1 MKATNSV
8 TKASKTASTKGTRA
22 EAKQAKKAKKA
33 DKADKADKTDKASL
47 PVPPAAMT
55 PTVGNLVLGTAN
67 ESVVR
72 KMRARITPK
81 MIASLEL
88 SLASQPSDD
97 VPVGMPIGTFCKEAV
112 GVAAF
117 AERYWQPVEGIDACL
132 APHEARLGGDPGPQL
147 VFLTDQFRQAD
158 AMLVQGSLPTGDP
171 LQPLAQ
177 KQLTEIRSAC
187 EVVVDD
193 GVQDKKDVMVVA
205 LRKQH
210 ASAPKTVGEL
220 TNALASYVTAAR
232 SLSAEL
238 EALPGFDMRVLDA
251 AQNTVDHLLG
261 RGNGASNEATRPT
274 RIRRNRLLSMIRAR
288 VATIRKVG
296 KFAFRNYPDILRE
309 MASAYNR
316 DRRRAAKRGELDG
329 AGEEEGLPVPTE
341 EQTPIDTK
349 AAEKAKGN
357 GKRKEPTPD
366 ERNDESDGIDD
377 DSMDDGIDE
386 I

>member
-1 MKATNSV
+1 MKTTNSA

-33 DKADKADKTDKASL
+33 DKADKADKPDM
-47 PVPPAAMT
+47 PVPHAAMA
-55 PTVGNLVLGTAN
+55 PTVESLVLDTAN

-72 KMRARITPK
+72 KMRGRITPE

-88 SLASQPSDD
+88 ELASQPADD

-117 AERYWQPVEGIDACL
+117 AERYWQPVEGIVACL

-158 AMLVQGSLPTGDP
+158 AMLVQGSLPSGDP
-171 LQPLAQ
+171 LPPLAQ

-193 GVQDKKDVMVVA
+193 GVQDKKDVMIVA

-232 SLSAEL
+232 SLSVEL
-238 EALPGFDMRVLDA
+238 EALAGFDMRVLDA

-274 RIRRNRLLSMIRAR
+274 RIRRNRLLAMIRAR

-296 KFAFRNYPDILRE
+296 KFTFRNYPDLLRE

-329 AGEEEGLPVPTE
+329 AGEEEGLPVPSE
-341 EQTPIDTK
+341 EQTPMDTK
-349 AAEKAKGN
+349 AAEKAKDKGN
-357 GKRKEPTPD
+357 GKRKEPSPE

>member
-1 MKATNSV
+1 MKTTNSV
-8 TKASKTASTKGTRA
+8 TKASKTASTKGTRG
-22 EAKQAKKAKKA
+22 EAKEAKKAKKA
-33 DKADKADKTDKASL
+33 DKADKADM
-47 PVPPAAMT
+47 PVPPAAMA
-55 PTVGNLVLGTAN
+55 PTVESLVLGTAN

-88 SLASQPSDD
+88 ELASQPGDD

-158 AMLVQGSLPTGDP
+158 AMLVQRSLPSGDP
-171 LQPLAQ
+171 LPPLAQ

-238 EALPGFDMRVLDA
+238 DELAGFDMRVLDA

-274 RIRRNRLLSMIRAR
+274 RIRRNRLLAMIRAR

-296 KFAFRNYPDILRE
+296 KFTFRNHPDLLRE

-329 AGEEEGLPVPTE
+329 AGEEDGLPVPTE
-341 EQTPIDTK
+341 EQTPIATK
-349 AAEKAKGN
+349 AAEKAKDKGN
-357 GKRKEPTPD
+357 GNGNRKEPTPD